1 MERYILV
8 YVIKDYP
15 EMGGGTYFKSFK
27 EEEDLHKEV
36 NNLASSYKE
45 IFKIVCAGVLAKTY
59 EYEPVIQ
66 TLFYKP
72 K

>member
-8 YVIKDYP
+8 YDINDYADN
-15 EMGGGTYFKSFK
+15 GGGTYFKSFK
-27 EEEDLHKEV
+27 EENDLHKEV

-45 IFKIVCAGVLAKTY
+45 LFTITCAGVLVKTY